1 MSNRKILYISIILTI
16 ILSAFTG
23 MGIYRYNRK
32 KTISNNMVIKQFGE
46 TSDEN
51 VVRTS
56 SNNSE
61 VVAPTARI
69 NMKQYY
75 KKCGHT
81 TENEFTV
88 PEEIVNMTEKQ
99 VEKYYF
105 GWNVES
111 FSSTDICISREID
124 EICDE
129 HYLVRDDEGFVN
141 VYRATEEN
149 EESLVY
155 STEIVTKYLPKE
167 DRDKLINGIEIVGK
181 ENLSILL
188 EDYE

>member
-1 MSNRKILYISIILTI
+1 ML
-16 ILSAFTG
+16 
-23 MGIYRYNRK
+23 
-32 KTISNNMVIKQFGE
+32 IKQFGE
-46 TSDEN
+46 SGEEN
-51 VVRTS
+51 VVVTS

-61 VVAPTARI
+61 VVVPTARI

-81 TENEFTV
+81 TENEFSV

-111 FSSTDICISREID
+111 FSSTDISISRELD
-124 EICDE
+124 GICDE
-129 HYLVRDDEGFVN
+129 HYLVRDVDGFVN

-149 EESLVY
+149 EELLVY

-167 DRDKLINGIEIVGK
+167 DREKLINGIEIVGK